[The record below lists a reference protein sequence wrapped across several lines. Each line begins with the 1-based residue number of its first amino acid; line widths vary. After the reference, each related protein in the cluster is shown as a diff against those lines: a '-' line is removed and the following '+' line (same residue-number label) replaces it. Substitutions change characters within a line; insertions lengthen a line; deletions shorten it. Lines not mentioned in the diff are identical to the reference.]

1 MLDPYQII
9 SFDEETTKMVWKKLN
24 GETVSMNL
32 KDKALTDYRSVHPS
46 HYVDTSNQKIVML
59 NTLYTRVGF
68 IENKILYIK
77 ASQFDFDRWSHEIY
91 PNSDNAKV
99 YDILMNNSLQ

>member
-1 MLDPYQII
+1 MSDSYQII

-32 KDKALTDYRSVHPS
+32 NDRKFTDYRGVHPTM
-46 HYVDTSNQKIVML
+46 HYLDTNNNQIVMVPTICPREKFVD
-59 NTLYTRVGF
+59 N
-68 IENKILYIK
+68 NILFIK

-91 PNSDNAKV
+91 PKSDNAKV
-99 YDILMNNSLQ
+99 YDILMNI